1 MLQNSLQMGGVMAGK
16 VRNLLNRNG
25 RFFARLVIPKELR
38 PFMGGKTE
46 LRTALGPDY
55 RTALKLLPGA
65 VAELQHKI
73 ALGERRAVEAGAQP
87 VTIGRYPLA
96 ADQIALRNYETRL

>member
-1 MLQNSLQMGGVMAGK
+1 MAGK
-16 VRNLLNRNG
+16 MRNLLDRDG

-38 PFMGGKTE
+38 PFMNGKTE

-65 VAELQHKI
+65 VADLQHKI
-73 ALGERRAVEAGAQP
+73 ALGERRAVEAGTKP
-87 VTIGRYPLA
+87 VTVGRYPSPP
-96 ADQIALRNYETRL
+96 TRSHSGIIRPD